1 MLEPG
6 DREFARLVDWVEGRL
21 SEEESRSVEERVAAD
36 SDMQAY
42 VAWLRAFNRVS
53 EDTVIASP
61 PSEVR
66 DALAELFE
74 EYAESKQ
81 QPGLLQRFVAKLSFD
96 SGNQTA
102 PGWRAATTPDLQRK
116 IVYSTEAADVT
127 LSVRPHPHDGLLD
140 IHGRIYPFNNVY
152 PGAFDVQLLAGSSE
166 VATTATN
173 DLREFLFEGV
183 SPGVYE
189 ISARSDRVE
198 ISILQVEVRQG
209 GETNSLP

>member
-21 SEEESRSVEERVAAD
+21 SEEEARSVEKQVA
-36 SDMQAY
+36 SDGSMQAD
-42 VAWLRAFNRVS
+42 VAWLRAFNVVS

-61 PSEVR
+61 PLEVR
-66 DALAELFE
+66 DALVECFQ

-81 QPGLLQRFVAKLSFD
+81 QPNALKRLVGRLTFD
-96 SGNQTA
+96 SGRQPA
-102 PGWRAATTPDLQRK
+102 HGWRVAATTPELQRMQRI

-127 LSVRPHPHDGLLD
+127 ISVRPRPHDGLLD
-140 IHGRIYPFNNVY
+140 IHGRIFPVNNVY
-152 PGAFDVQLLAGSSE
+152 PDAFDVQLLADSSE

-173 DLREFLFEGV
+173 DLREFAFEGV

-209 GETNSLP
+209 R